1 LIARKPWER
10 KRPWSPPAAPRPS
23 IQELCSSSS
32 RREKEEKWFEKDD
45 IGAGAGTYSTAWRSL
60 PWQES
65 ECAQPL
71 HPLGATQKGHGRM
84 IPPSRGIYHFRAIGH
99 HHSSTYEAGVIIK
112 WVQGHPQHIINVLY
126 ILLYYIY
133 ILLYYILFIIYII
146 IYVLESTFCSLRV
159 VFTSPGLRM

>member
-1 LIARKPWER
+1 MIARKPWER

-71 HPLGATQKGHGRM
+71 HPQPCQGTTQWKDSTSNPLGATQKGHGRT
-84 IPPSRGIYHFRAIGH
+84 IPPSRGIHHFRAIGH

-112 WVQGHPQHIINVLY
+112 WVQGHPQHTVHV
-126 ILLYYIY
+126 
-133 ILLYYILFIIYII
+133 
-146 IYVLESTFCSLRV
+146 VLESTFCSLRV